1 MCMSIGDKLKRL
13 RGSDSLEEVAKNLNL
28 TKQAIFN
35 YENNIRVPRDEIKVR
50 IAEYYNVSVQ
60 ELFFS

>member
-13 RGSDSLEEVAKNLNL
+13 RGADSLEKIAKDLNL